1 MQRND
6 QAEKNRILIDGV
18 EVDGLV
24 AVQEYSL
31 EKGTIEVP
39 EFKKIRIIQNGISKI
54 APLNLTYKIKRDSD
68 TLKFF
73 RDWFQNDEIKDV
85 VKVRT
90 DATGTE
96 FARTLFQSCE
106 CVKYYEPAFEGATP
120 TYAQIQVTLLPYE
133 VIPLDAA

>member
-6 QAEKNRILIDGV
+6 QAEKNRLLIDGV
-18 EVDGLV
+18 EIDGLV
-24 AVQEYSL
+24 NVGEYML

-39 EFKKIRIIQNGISKI
+39 EFAHIRVIQNGISKVN
-54 APLNLTYKIKRDSD
+54 ALEVTYKIRKDSA

-73 RDWFQNDEIKDV
+73 RDWYLQNETKDV
-85 VKVRT
+85 IKIRT
-90 DATGTE
+90 DATGSE

-106 CVKYYEPAFEGATP
+106 CVKYYEPAFDASNP
-120 TYAQIQVTLLPYE
+120 TYAQIQATLLPYE